1 MKRAI
6 ETLAGLAA
14 GGTIG
19 ALLMIIIDAA
29 PRMVQL

>member
-14 GGTIG
+14 GGAIG
-19 ALLMIIIDAA
+19 ALLSIIAGA
-29 PRMVQL
+29 LPLMVQL